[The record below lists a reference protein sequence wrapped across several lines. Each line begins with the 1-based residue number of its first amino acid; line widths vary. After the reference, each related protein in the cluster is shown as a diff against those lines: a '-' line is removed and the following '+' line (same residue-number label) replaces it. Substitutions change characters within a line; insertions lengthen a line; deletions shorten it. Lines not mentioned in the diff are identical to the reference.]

1 MKYYFTLFITLLI
14 TGCASDPANRA
25 AVANEEVSILAPPS
39 KALSEFSDY
48 ELKPLAMSEPVKAD
62 EDKDKVSKELEAKL
76 IARINPLLSEWRGK
90 NDYGATKPVL
100 IIEPIVQKLRVV
112 SGGVR
117 FWAGAM
123 VGESFI
129 DLDLKLTDSTG
140 QVIAMPRVHQ
150 SAGAMAGAWS
160 FGSTDRNLLDYVT
173 DIAYRYLE
181 VNYSRQDDKR
191 Q

>member
-1 MKYYFTLFITLLI
+1 MKYYLIIFITLLMV
-14 TGCASDPANRA
+14 GCASDPANRA

-39 KALSEFSDY
+39 KALSEFSHY

-62 EDKDKVSKELEAKL
+62 EDKVKVSKELEAKL

-90 NDYGATKPVL
+90 KGNTDAKSVL
-100 IIEPIVQKLRVV
+100 IIEPIVQKLRVI
-112 SGGVR
+112 SGGTR
-117 FWAGAM
+117 FWAGAL

-129 DLDLKLTDSTG
+129 ELDLKLTDSATG
-140 QVIAMPRVHQ
+140 QLIAVPRVHQ

-160 FGSTDRNLLDYVT
+160 YGSTDRNLLDYVT

-181 VNYSRQDDKR
+181 VNYSK
-191 Q
+191 